1 MTAIAQLE
9 FQILIGIYC
18 TYDLY
23 DEGLNQF
30 FKHFQGTS
38 SSSSKQPPYSPRSS
52 LLSPVKFGDQLQPQL
67 KAVQPPSGSS
77 YTSYRLPSYSRDN
90 LIEKLRQVR
99 ISNSAIYLRLF
110 KEDYKQILVIKTS
123 WIYQN
128 SYKNQLKVIG
138 RTYLDIYF
146 LQIERMAIQR
156 IGQFII
162 CIIFDF

>member
-1 MTAIAQLE
+1 MRATFIFDTFWSIFEALYFLLLMIFNFGKRNETNLWSVTVVAQPE

-99 ISNSAIYLRLF
+99 ISKSAIY
-110 KEDYKQILVIKTS
+110 
-123 WIYQN
+123 
-128 SYKNQLKVIG
+128 
-138 RTYLDIYF
+138 
-146 LQIERMAIQR
+146 
-156 IGQFII
+156 
-162 CIIFDF
+162 